1 MSSVAIIARAARL
14 FGRQAPWYD
23 RFSTWR
29 DLVLREAMKPKKIS
43 PPGRTLKVMPRMFR
57 RGYGL
62 GGLLRRRKRR
72 AYGRRVGGRKKTQ
85 NKVHTFVRWC
95 DKDATYQTS
104 VGPNQIVETTADQN
118 LTYAFQLSNCVNHS
132 DFVNLYD
139 RYKINKIQLFLEPFT
154 NQTAYPATNLSN
166 RKIRVVHDYTDNL
179 PLTGED
185 DYLEYAN
192 CKSYNPVSGRTIK
205 LTLYPKILNTV
216 LGGFTTQS
224 SKNQWLSTADDDI
237 LHFGVKIFIP
247 AFISSLGAT
256 IFRVRAKYWL
266 SMCNSK

>member
-1 MSSVAIIARAARL
+1 MSSVAIIARAGRL

-29 DLVLREAMKPKKIS
+29 DLVLREAMKPKKIF

-104 VGPNQIVETTADQN
+104 VGPNIIAETGADQN
-118 LTYAFQLSNCVNHS
+118 LTYAFQLSNCVNAS

-139 RYKINKIQLFLEPFT
+139 RYKINKIQLFLEPRL
-154 NQTAYPATNLSN
+154 NQTAGPVAYPQNK
-166 RKIRVVHDYTDNL
+166 KIRVVHDYTDNL

-192 CKSYNPVSGRTIK
+192 CKSYNPISGRTIK
-205 LTLYPKILNTV
+205 ITLYPKILNTV

-237 LHFGVKIFIP
+237 LHFGLKMFIP
-247 AFISSLGAT
+247 QNISSDGNQLFT
-256 IFRVRAKYWL
+256 VRAKYWL

>member
-1 MSSVAIIARAARL
+1 MI
-14 FGRQAPWYD
+14 GRSAPWYE
-23 RFSTWR
+23 RFSSWR
-29 DLVLREAMKPKKIS
+29 TAVLRQAMKPKKIFPS
-43 PPGRTLKVMPRMFR
+43 GRTLKVMPRMFR

-62 GGLLRRRKRR
+62 GGLVRRRKRR

-95 DKDATYQTS
+95 DKEATYQTA
-104 VGPNQIVETTADQN
+104 VGPNQISESGVDQN
-118 LTYAFQLSNCVNHS
+118 LTYAFQLSNAVNAS
-132 DFVNLYD
+132 DFINLYD
-139 RYKINKIQLFLEPFT
+139 RYKINKIQLFLEPTASQT
-154 NQTAYPATNLSN
+154 NIPVANPQN
-166 RKIRVVHDYTDNL
+166 KKVRVVHDYTDNL
-179 PLTGED
+179 PLTQED

-192 CKSYNPVSGRTIK
+192 CKSYNPISGRTIK

-216 LGGFTTQS
+216 LGGYTTQS

-237 LHFGVKIFIP
+237 LHFGLKIFIP
-247 AFISSLGAT
+247 ASITSVGGV